1 MRMSINKEKVQRVIT
16 TSDLLDIKGKANKY
30 YFYKA
35 KPKEVE
41 ATEFLV
47 YVYCLA
53 INDFLKSKGSL
64 EEMVYVEERSYQDP
78 IE

>member
-1 MRMSINKEKVQRVIT
+1 MSNNNKVQYTIT
-16 TSDLLDIKGKANKY
+16 TSDLLDIKSKANKY
-30 YFYKA
+30 YFDKA

-64 EEMVYVEERSYQDP
+64 EEMVYVDERSYQDP

>member
-1 MRMSINKEKVQRVIT
+1 MSINKEKVQRVIT
-16 TSDLLDIKGKANKY
+16 TSDLLDIKSKANKY
-30 YFYKA
+30 YFDKA

>member
-1 MRMSINKEKVQRVIT
+1 MTDTKTPIKRVVT
-16 TSDLLDIKGKANKY
+16 TSDLLDIKSKANKY
-30 YFYKA
+30 YFDKA
-35 KPKEVE
+35 KPKEIE

-64 EEMVYVEERSYQDP
+64 EELVYNDERSFQEP